1 MDPADG
7 APTPLPPWAGLLH
20 DPSPF
25 DLLISTSFLAAIGI
39 ISVLCI
45 RRGIADRG
53 RWAAVAAL
61 LAAMLVNQQGD
72 LHESVIRAGA
82 QWVRHLTQAIGA
94 PAATD
99 LIRAVLLIGA
109 AVVGVALMR
118 GLAPRGPVRP
128 TPGFG
133 LLLLLVHAVGRAA
146 ADLGAAPGWLG
157 ADAIHPFWK
166 TFELAGLITIAAAA
180 LRAPRPQPSI
190 LATGASAPVKAG
202 IDKESCPLRNP
213 RYSPS
218 SVQPA
223 GHRGPE

>member
-39 ISVLCI
+39 ISVLCV
-45 RRGIADRG
+45 RRGIADRR

-61 LAAMLVNQQGD
+61 LVALLVNQQGD

-82 QWVRHLTQAIGA
+82 RWVRHLAEAIGA
-94 PAATD
+94 PTATD
-99 LIRAVLLIGA
+99 LIRAALLIGA

-118 GLAPRGPVRP
+118 GFGPRGPARP
-128 TPGFG
+128 TAGFG
-133 LLLLLVHAVGRAA
+133 LLLLLVHAAGRAA

-166 TFELAGLITIAAAA
+166 TFELAGLMVIAAAA
-180 LRAPRPQPSI
+180 LRASRPQPST

-202 IDKESCPLRNP
+202 IDKESCPVRTP
-213 RYSPS
+213 RESPS
-218 SVQPA
+218 SVQPT
-223 GHRGPE
+223 GDRGPE